1 LGCVFLQKQDEIGYS
16 YYIKL
21 WTKGVM
27 DEITVYAE
35 TKNYNDPEARATLQQ
50 DIKKALYETVRI
62 RVNVELVEEDGI
74 PRQEGKAK
82 RLIDA
87 REEK

>member
-1 LGCVFLQKQDEIGYS
+1 
-16 YYIKL
+16 
-21 WTKGVM
+21 M
-27 DEITVYAE
+27 DEITVCAE
-35 TKNYNDPEARATLQQ
+35 TNNITDPQARAALQR
-50 DIKKALYETVRI
+50 DITKALYETVRI

-82 RLIDA
+82 RLLDE